1 MPAQSAAPTSPAH
14 HHCTIL
20 AIGSMLNAVISA
32 LADMQRETQPD
43 KHKHPSMLCCH
54 LKCIL

>member
-20 AIGSMLNAVISA
+20 AIGFMMNAVISA
-32 LADMQRETQPD
+32 LADMQREDNLISTNIPAGFAV
-43 KHKHPSMLCCH
+43 
-54 LKCIL
+54 I